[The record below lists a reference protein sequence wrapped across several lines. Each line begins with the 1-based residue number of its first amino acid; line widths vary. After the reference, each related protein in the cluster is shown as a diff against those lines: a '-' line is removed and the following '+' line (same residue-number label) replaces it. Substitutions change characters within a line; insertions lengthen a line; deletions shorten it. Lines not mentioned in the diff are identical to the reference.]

1 MSKSSLKKGFSHG
14 KGWFR
19 TINSY
24 VYAEMML
31 GFVVTSC
38 SPKKYGDGAG
48 ELNKNLRPY
57 LRNVAKSGLLY
68 PYKFLKGGKIAFNIL
83 TLENGYPGSMGDN

>member
-1 MSKSSLKKGFSHG
+1 
-14 KGWFR
+14 
-19 TINSY
+19 
-24 VYAEMML
+24 MML

-68 PYKFLKGGKIAFNIL
+68 PHTFLKGEKIAFNIL
-83 TLENGYPGSMGDN
+83 TLENGHPDSMEGN